1 MKMDKNSIG
10 FKLSIRNSIC
20 LCIAFVVLF
29 VVICILNTEIIYNK
43 EEQVFTSYLYNT
55 MTSID
60 DKLKDMGRVS
70 LMSMADDK
78 TQEVLLSY
86 KDMNEEEQ
94 REQQAYLSEFYQSLV
109 TIRNDIHGI
118 YMMDLETLLFYYDM
132 ENPTL
137 KEGVDAVAM
146 AQEII
151 DLEKEP
157 MEISNCSLVAGAKP
171 AFMKYSGYYATDP
184 YYANCI
190 WLVRDIYGFSPHEKI
205 GTIALT
211 VPIAKLQELLEN
223 TLEED
228 MFYLLVNRSGRIV
241 CSQNSDYLLKDI
253 NSVNPRLAE
262 VFDTQETATMEWEGK
277 KSLVMHTRSTDS
289 GLTLL
294 VGKPVGVIQSEVTG
308 FLGYYII
315 LCACTLLLIL
325 AVTVF
330 NVNRMLAPIKKL
342 AQDMGSFDSESMTV
356 RYKVESRDET
366 GRLIAAFNNMMDMLE
381 ELIEK
386 QYKDKVRIQ
395 EGQIKEQN
403 LSMLYLK
410 SQVNPHFLYNT
421 LDTIRIHAQMNEDKD
436 VADMLMHLV
445 EFFRLSVKVDKV
457 IVTLEHEVDLIEN
470 YLALMC
476 KRYPE
481 IHCTYDIEPELL
493 DIEVPNFILQPIV
506 ENSILHGLRDKGY
519 KGNLNITIRY
529 CEENNNYIEIL
540 VTDDGVGFS
549 EMDRQKV
556 QTLLQDTEMSGKE
569 NVTQNIGIKNI
580 QNRLQ
585 MFYTK
590 ECGLSYIEGKNGVT
604 ARILICPDIRKN
616 AVVEKVTGRR

>member
-1 MKMDKNSIG
+1 MKIDKNSIG
-10 FKLSIRNSIC
+10 FKLSIRNSIF
-20 LCIAFVVLF
+20 LCMAFIILS

-43 EEQVFTSYLYNT
+43 EEQVFTSYLFNT

-60 DKLKDMGRVS
+60 DKLKDMSRVS
-70 LMSMADDK
+70 LMSMADDR

-86 KDMNEEEQ
+86 QDMNEEEK

-151 DLEKEP
+151 GLDKEP

-171 AFMKYSGYYATDP
+171 QFMKYSGYYATDP

-211 VPIAKLQELLEN
+211 VPIAKIQELLEN

-228 MFYLLVNRSGRIV
+228 MFYLLINRSGQIV
-241 CSQNSDYLLKDI
+241 CSQNSAYLMKNIGEVDA
-253 NSVNPRLAE
+253 RLTEALASE
-262 VFDTQETATMEWEGK
+262 GTKTIEWEGA
-277 KSLVMHTRSTDS
+277 KSFVMHTESKDS

-294 VGKPVGVIQSEVTG
+294 VGKPVDVIHSEITA
-308 FLGYYII
+308 FMGYCII
-315 LCACTLLLIL
+315 LCVCTLLLIL

-330 NVNRMLAPIKKL
+330 NVNRMLAPIKRL
-342 AQDMGSFDSESMTV
+342 ANDMSNFHPESMAM
-356 RYKVESRDET
+356 RYQVESEDET
-366 GRLIAAFNNMMDMLE
+366 GRLISAFNNMMDMLE

-386 QYKDKVRIQ
+386 QYK
-395 EGQIKEQN
+395 GQIKEQN

-421 LDTIRIHAQMNEDKD
+421 LDTIRIHAQMNQDKD
-436 VADMLMHLV
+436 VADMLMQLV
-445 EFFRLSVKVDKV
+445 EFFRLSVKVDKAV
-457 IVTLEHEVDLIEN
+457 VTLEHEVDLIEN

-476 KRYPE
+476 RRYPQM
-481 IHCTYDIEPELL
+481 HCVYDIDPELL
-493 DIEVPNFILQPIV
+493 DVEVPNFILQPIV

-519 KGNLNITIRY
+519 KGNLKVIIKQK
-529 CEENNNYIEIL
+529 ENPKDYIEIRIM
-540 VTDDGVGFS
+540 DDGVGFS
-549 EMDRQKV
+549 EEDRKKV
-556 QTLLQDTEMSGKE
+556 QMLLADAQTEVASTKS
-569 NVTQNIGIKNI
+569 IGIRNI
-580 QNRLQ
+580 QNRLK
-585 MFYTK
+585 MFYGE
-590 ECGLSYIEGKNGVT
+590 ECGLSYIEEKCGIT
-604 ARILICPDIRKN
+604 ACILIKN
-616 AVVEKVTGRR
+616 EIMFTMQE